1 MKKLGK
7 FMLGC
12 LGLIC
17 EALVPIIP
25 FVTSILLMSYISAWL
40 AFTFIIT
47 FPLSLHLV
55 KVIIDLKCTER
66 FIEWTFGS
74 EDGVSRS

>member
-17 EALVPIIP
+17 IAGLIPVIP
-25 FVTSILLMSYISAWL
+25 FVISILLMRYISAWF
-40 AFTFIIT
+40 AFTFILT
-47 FPLSLHLV
+47 FPLSLYLV
-55 KVIIDLKCTER
+55 RVICDLSCTTK
-66 FIEWTFGS
+66 FIEWTFGV
-74 EDGVSRS
+74 EIE

>member
-17 EALVPIIP
+17 TGLVPVIP
-25 FVTSILLMSYISAWL
+25 FVASILLMSYISIWL
-40 AFTFIIT
+40 AFTFIAT
-47 FPLSLHLV
+47 FPLSLYLV
-55 KVIIDLKCTER
+55 SVICDLSCTDK
-66 FIEWTFGS
+66 FIEWTFGV
-74 EDGVSRS
+74 EFGE